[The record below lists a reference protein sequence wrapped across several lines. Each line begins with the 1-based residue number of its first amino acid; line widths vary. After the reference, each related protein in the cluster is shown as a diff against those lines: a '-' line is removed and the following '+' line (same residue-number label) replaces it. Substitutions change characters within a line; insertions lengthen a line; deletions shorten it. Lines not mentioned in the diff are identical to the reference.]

1 MTATTPDD
9 LALLAQIPLF
19 HSVDRDEIAAL
30 GLVTRRQTLARGE
43 ILFHKGDPCQGFY
56 LLLRGQIKLSFISSQ
71 GNEKVVEIIAAGQT
85 FGEALM
91 FLEKP
96 YIVTAQVLLDAEVL
110 HVDKDALFAALD
122 VQPQLARKLLAGLA
136 IRLHQRMNDLEAY
149 TLQSGRQRI
158 VSYFLG
164 ELATQST
171 PATPP
176 AITLPTTKGLV
187 ASRLNLTQEH
197 FSRLLNELSSEGLIR
212 VDNRRIELLDLAALQ
227 REPA

>member
-1 MTATTPDD
+1 MPASSPDD
-9 LALLAQIPLF
+9 LTLLAQIPLF

-30 GLVTRRQTLARGE
+30 GLATRRQMLARGE

-96 YIVTAQVLLDAEVL
+96 YIVTAQALLDAEVL
-110 HVDKDALFAALD
+110 HIDKAPLFSALD
-122 VQPQLARKLLAGLA
+122 LQPQLARKLLAGLA

-158 VSYFLG
+158 VSYLLS
-164 ELATQST
+164 ELASQTA

-176 AITLPTTKGLV
+176 VITLPTTKGLI

-197 FSRLLNELSSEGLIR
+197 FSRLLNELSGEGLIR
-212 VDNRRIELLDLAALQ
+212 VDSRRIELLAPAALG
-227 REPA
+227 REAA